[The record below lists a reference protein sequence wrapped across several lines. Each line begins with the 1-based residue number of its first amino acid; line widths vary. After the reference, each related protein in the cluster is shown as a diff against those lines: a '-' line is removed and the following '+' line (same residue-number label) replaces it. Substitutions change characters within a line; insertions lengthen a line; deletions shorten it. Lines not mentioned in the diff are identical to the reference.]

1 MKFDVVDFYPSISKE
16 LLTKSIQFARKYI
29 DVSNDQVEIIFHS
42 CKTILFFN
50 NECWIKKNSAH
61 DLFDIPMG
69 SFHGAEVCELVG
81 LFILN
86 EIINDKKIE
95 KSNCGLYRDDG
106 LLIVKKR
113 SPRFIEQLRK
123 SLTKVFQQHN
133 LKVTIELSTQ
143 KVDFLDIT
151 MDLEKDEYLPFR
163 KENAKNIYMNFNSN
177 HPYPIKK
184 EIPSKVQK
192 RLSSL
197 SKTKEI
203 FDKIKDRFS
212 W

>member
-1 MKFDVVDFYPSISKE
+1 MI
-16 LLTKSIQFARKYI
+16 
-29 DVSNDQVEIIFHS
+29 
-42 CKTILFFN
+42 
-50 NECWIKKNSAH
+50 
-61 DLFDIPMG
+61 
-69 SFHGAEVCELVG
+69 
-81 LFILN
+81 
-86 EIINDKKIE
+86 
-95 KSNCGLYRDDG
+95 DDG
-106 LLIVKKR
+106 LLIVKNR
-113 SPRFIEQLRK
+113 SPRFVEQLRK
-123 SLTKVFQQHN
+123 SLTKAFQQHN

-151 MDLEKDEYLPFR
+151 MDLEKYEYLPFR